1 MADRNLTASA
11 ASATPAKPGQRY
23 TREALSALLS
33 EELRKSIGAPDSEIA
48 ALRLRNKQYYAAQA
62 VGELSPP
69 EMPDRSQ
76 VVATDVPDTVEWM
89 LPSLMRTFVQSKDA
103 MECKPRH
110 PRYAAG
116 AKLAAEYLRFLFW
129 ERNPGFLIL
138 HSMIKTALIEKVG
151 FVKIFWDDTP
161 EILTSQFSGLSAE
174 QANQI
179 LSEQGTVALD
189 QAVRQ
194 EVVNGQPLVVYD
206 IKVRRTLS
214 QGRCKVETV
223 PPEEMRLHRRAK
235 YDSEPLFIAHVSSRT
250 RGELEAE
257 GHDLT
262 GVDSGSVT
270 MSQEAIDRAQTQ
282 TRMWM
287 DDSQG
292 EFERFDV
299 SECYI
304 QLDQDGD
311 GKPEWRRVLMIGTT
325 VKEDEACDGHPFVW
339 FCPNPDPHVFYGSCP
354 ADHAIEPQKLGTS
367 LLRGLMDSVYL
378 QVNQRSQ
385 VLDGKV
391 NLDDMMSGRP
401 GGFVR
406 VREMGA
412 VAPLQQPDVSQGAWN
427 MVEWTEQWRE
437 RRTGYTRFS
446 QGLSGDALNP
456 TATGASLAVEKG
468 DQRIEL
474 MARVAAEALVKLFTK
489 LVACAGKYQTQA
501 DLVPLFGQF
510 VYVDPREWCD
520 GFAISI
526 DVGLGTGGKD
536 RKALALD
543 KVHQMQAPMV
553 QAGMLPPQAAV
564 ASGRAFVD
572 AVGLGDPSTYFPDPP
587 PPQPPQPPLPLQI
600 EQAKLTA
607 DAQRFQAET
616 ARDAQ
621 EAAANREHEIAM
633 QRMKLAAD
641 LQRELLALASGV
653 LASREAAMQ
662 AGVQAAVTG
671 GQGPNLVN
679 GTTLDQTGQAVA
691 AASPQQL
698 DEVIAQINRIAA
710 AFVQPGG
717 MGGGNG

>member
-1 MADRNLTASA
+1 MRQH
-11 ASATPAKPGQRY
+11 PGAMRY
-23 TREALSALLS
+23 TNEELSALLQ
-33 EELRKSIGAPDSEIA
+33 EELRKAVGAPDSEIA
-48 ALRLRNKQYYAAQA
+48 GLRLRNKQFYKAEA

-138 HSMIKTALIEKVG
+138 HSLIKTALIEKVG
-151 FVKIFWDDTP
+151 FAKVYWCDEP
-161 EILTSQFSGLSAE
+161 EIVTSQFSGLSAE

-179 LSEQGTVALD
+179 LSEQGTEALE
-189 QAVRQ
+189 QAMRQ
-194 EVVNGQPLVVYD
+194 EVVGGQPIEVYD
-206 IKVRRTLS
+206 IKVKRTLS
-214 QGRCKVETV
+214 LGRVKVETV

-235 YDSEPLFIAHVSSRT
+235 YDSDPLFVAHVSSQT
-250 RGELEAE
+250 RAELEAE
-257 GHDLT
+257 GYDLSNVT
-262 GVDSGSVT
+262 AGSVT

-287 DDSQG
+287 DDSAG

-304 QLDQDGD
+304 QLDQDND
-311 GKPEWRRVLMIGTT
+311 GQPEWRRVLMVGTT
-325 VKEDEACDGHPFVW
+325 VMEDEPCDGHPFVW
-339 FCPNPDPHVFYGSCP
+339 FCPNPDPHVFFGSCP
-354 ADHAIEPQKLGTS
+354 ADHAVEPQKLGTS

-378 QVNQRSQ
+378 SVNTRNQ

-412 VAPLQQPDVSQGAWN
+412 VQPLQQPEVSQGAWQ

-474 MARVAAEALVKLFTK
+474 MARVAAEALTKLFSK
-489 LVACAGKYQTQA
+489 IVACAGKYQKQA

-510 VYVDPREWCD
+510 VFVDPREWCD

-543 KVHQMQAPMV
+543 KVHQMQAPLV

-572 AVGLGDPSTYFPDPP
+572 AVGLADPASFFPDPP
-587 PPQPPQPPLPLQI
+587 PPQPPQTPLPLQI
-600 EQAKLTA
+600 EQAKLQA
-607 DAQRFQAET
+607 DAQRFQAESQ
-616 ARDAQ
+616 RDAQ
-621 EAAANREHEIAM
+621 EAAAKRAHEL
-633 QRMKLAAD
+633 QLAQLKHGAD

-662 AGVQAAVTG
+662 AGAQAAAA
-671 GQGPNLVN
+671 GQGPNLIN